1 MQENSDFS
9 IAGTVGVPMDL
20 LISNLIDKVN
30 SDSALNSLFASA
42 LENFKKNVE
51 IKEEDNRLLY
61 AFCVGW
67 ILNDLIRT
75 TFKGCD
81 SNSVLS
87 NIMKQKRENLVSYKT
102 RLEDGKDFIIST
114 DDETIIDNQFI
125 NKLEKQTG
133 HRFTNP
139 FVKLSKE
146 EAQKIHD
153 MAIKQMEET
162 SKKVSK

>member
-1 MQENSDFS
+1 MQQNSGFS

-30 SDSALNSLFASA
+30 SDSVLNSLFASA
-42 LENFKKNVE
+42 LENFKDKVQVE
-51 IKEEDNRLLY
+51 KEDERILY
-61 AFCVGW
+61 AFCVSW

-75 TFKGCD
+75 TSKGCD
-81 SNSVLS
+81 SNSVIS
-87 NIMKQKRENLVSYKT
+87 NLMKKKRENLVSYKT

>member
-1 MQENSDFS
+1 MQQNSDFS

-30 SDSALNSLFASA
+30 SDSALNSLFVSA

-162 SKKVSK
+162 SKKVSR